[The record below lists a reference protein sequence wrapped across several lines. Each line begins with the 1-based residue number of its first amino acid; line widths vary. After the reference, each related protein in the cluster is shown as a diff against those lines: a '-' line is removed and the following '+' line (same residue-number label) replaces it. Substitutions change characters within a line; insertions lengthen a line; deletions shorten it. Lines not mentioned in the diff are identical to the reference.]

1 MTSTTARE
9 PGVSGR
15 RRRMRPGKLA
25 RRFLVPAL
33 LRTLLYGLRF
43 RAWVSPRA
51 EVDYT
56 PNLVLG
62 KGVVISAFV
71 KIKATDGPLHI
82 GARTSIGAGCVL
94 SSGTAGITVGEDVL
108 LAANTV
114 IIANN
119 HRYDTLERP
128 INQQGLRSL
137 GINIEDDVWVGANS
151 TVLDGAR
158 IGRSSIVN
166 AGSVVS
172 GVIPAGHIVSG
183 NPARSVFQRR

>member
-1 MTSTTARE
+1 MTTKTAESIER
-9 PGVSGR
+9 PVG
-15 RRRMRPGKLA
+15 RRRMRLTKLF
-25 RRFLVPAL
+25 RRFLVPSP

-71 KIKATDGPLHI
+71 KIKATDGPMVI
-82 GARTSIGAGCVL
+82 GERTSIGAGGVL
-94 SSGTAGITVGEDVL
+94 SSGTAGISIGRDVL

-114 IIANN
+114 LIANN
-119 HRYDTLERP
+119 HRYDRVDIP

-137 GINIEDDVWVGANS
+137 GITIEDDVWLGANCS
-151 TVLDGAR
+151 VLDGSH
-158 IGRSSIVN
+158 IEEGCIVN
-166 AGSVVS
+166 AGSVVT
-172 GVIPAGHIVSG
+172 GKL
-183 NPARSVFQRR
+183 PARRIATGSPARAIFERR